1 MQKRA
6 SKIIA
11 LIFLSFFSAFPSLA
25 QVSQYRLYTA
35 DSLFEA
41 KRYTQALAKF
51 EGVINNG
58 EYTPAMLLKMAYIH
72 EGLGNIAETQY
83 FLNLY
88 FLATNDASVNDK
100 MMELADKN
108 NLLGYQIE
116 DEDRAMLFLQKN
128 RQYIIM
134 IVSGLLLLSFALL
147 FYQKRAQK
155 RPWVAFICVS
165 ACSVLL
171 LICNSWLERENAYII
186 VQPNTY
192 LMSGPSAGSDLVEIV
207 EAGHKI
213 TIKGKEDIW
222 LKGIWRDQVV
232 YLREEKLL
240 PIIL

>member
-1 MQKRA
+1 MQKQA
-6 SKIIA
+6 SKFIA
-11 LIFLSFFSAFPSLA
+11 LIFLSFFSAFPSFA

-35 DSLFEA
+35 DSLFDA

-83 FLNLY
+83 FLQLY
-88 FLATNDASVNDK
+88 FLATNDASVHDK

-108 NLLGYQIE
+108 NLRGYQIE
-116 DEDRAMLFLQKN
+116 DQDRAILFLQNN
-128 RQYIIM
+128 RQYILMLIG
-134 IVSGLLLLSFALL
+134 SLLLLSFALMI
-147 FYQKRAQK
+147 YQKRSQK
-155 RPWVAFICVS
+155 RPKVAFICVS
-165 ACSVLL
+165 IFSVLL
-171 LICNSWLERENAYII
+171 VLSNVALAREHTYII
-186 VQPNTY
+186 IQPNTY

-213 TIKGKEDIW
+213 RVKGKKDVW
-222 LKGIWRDQVV
+222 LRALWGDQVV

-240 PIIL
+240 PIVL